1 MAKQKN
7 IITEFRNYPLRVE
20 FPILLLTG
28 NQWWISDVPSANLHF
43 HNCLEIGLC
52 HEGEGTLII
61 QKESRHFSA
70 GYYHNCTKH
79 SSHNIQCAWYAKSLD
94 IPVCRS
100 AGAS

>member
-52 HEGEGTLII
+52 LE
-61 QKESRHFSA
+61 
-70 GYYHNCTKH
+70 
-79 SSHNIQCAWYAKSLD
+79 
-94 IPVCRS
+94 
-100 AGAS
+100 

>member
-52 HEGEGTLII
+52 HEG
-61 QKESRHFSA
+61 
-70 GYYHNCTKH
+70 
-79 SSHNIQCAWYAKSLD
+79 
-94 IPVCRS
+94 
-100 AGAS
+100 